1 MPDNGPGNRH
11 CKQHKFS
18 YGTSPLLFRTWTSLK
33 FVDRTVSF
41 FPDSSFFP
49 PLLFL
54 FLLVARGTNNK
65 VISSRKQTEIF
76 EKAYFELLVS
86 PLLDES
92 RAVCV
97 PLVPFIRTLS
107 YFCCDLLLRD
117 VRFLKETIKIVVF
130 D

>member
-18 YGTSPLLFRTWTSLK
+18 YATSPLLFRT
-33 FVDRTVSF
+33 RTTLNSWIGRSHSF
-41 FPDSSFFP
+41 RILLFFP